1 MNEHILI
8 VDDEAS
14 FREVIGL
21 GLKLDHYRLSEAA
34 DAASL
39 KKALSGAQPDV
50 VLLDVKLPD
59 ANGIEL
65 LPQIKKRWPETEVI
79 VLTGATKDSDEAV
92 SWAVEA
98 IKRGAFTFLRKSAE
112 FDLEKLRADVRC
124 ALNRKKQNEETVN
137 LRRALDNVRPAPSPA
152 FRGDK
157 KL

>member
-8 VDDEAS
+8 VDDQAD

-21 GLKLDHYRLSEAA
+21 ALQQDKYRLSEAA

-39 KKALSGAQPDV
+39 RKALLGAQPDV

-124 ALNRKKQNEETVN
+124 ALDRKRQNEETIK
-137 LRRALDNVRPAPSPA
+137 LRRALDNVSAATSNV
-152 FRGDK
+152 FRDEK